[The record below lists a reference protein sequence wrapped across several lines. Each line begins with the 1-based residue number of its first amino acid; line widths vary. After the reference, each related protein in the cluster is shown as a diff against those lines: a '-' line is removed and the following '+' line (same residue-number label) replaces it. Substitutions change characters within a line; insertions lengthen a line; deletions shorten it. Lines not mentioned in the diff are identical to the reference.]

1 MTQNFDTSLNKLT
14 PLEQELL
21 NKNTKIEA
29 WLRDKWLQHKP
40 PFYGSV
46 DLRNAGYKIS
56 PIDMNLFPGGFNN
69 LNQNFMMGAVIATQ
83 EAVSR
88 ICADAKSLLI
98 IPENH
103 TRNTF
108 YLENVYTLSQI
119 LIKAGFKIRIGTINP
134 EINEITQLNT
144 IKNHK
149 INVEPIIRENNR
161 LYLEDGFS
169 PCAII
174 LNNDLS
180 AGIPNLLKNLDQAV
194 TPPVFASWTIRTK
207 SRHFSIFDKIMGEF
221 SQEIGI
227 DPWLINPY
235 FDNCSNLDFSSKF
248 DSQELVDKT
257 SDLLKKI
264 QQKYNEYR
272 IKDKPFIIIKADSG
286 TYGMGVMTVKS
297 PEDILSLN
305 RKNRNKMATVKEG
318 LVVHNVILQEGVYS
332 YEKIENS
339 VAEPVVY
346 MIDRFVVGG
355 FYRAHE
361 GRANN
366 ENLNASGMRFIPLYE
381 NLSTVQENIDILN
394 PKHHFTQW
402 DIQALPVL
410 DKLNSDKAN
419 RFYIYSIIARL
430 SLHAASIELERGI
443 DQFNNQN

>member
-1 MTQNFDTSLNKLT
+1 MTENFDTSITKLN

-29 WLRDKWLQHKP
+29 WLRDKWLHHTP

-69 LNQNFMMGAVIATQ
+69 LNQNFITGAVIAAQ

-108 YLENVYTLSQI
+108 YLENVYALSQI
-119 LIKAGFKIRIGTINP
+119 LIKAGFKVRIGTINP
-134 EINEITQLNT
+134 EITEKIQLDT
-144 IKNHK
+144 IENHQ
-149 INVEPIIRENNR
+149 VTLEPIVRKGNR
-161 LYLEDGFS
+161 LYLEDGFN

-180 AGIPNLLKNLDQAV
+180 AGIPDLLKNLEQAV

-207 SRHFSIFDKIMGEF
+207 SGHFSIFDEVMKEF
-221 SQEIGI
+221 SHDIGI
-227 DPWLINPY
+227 DSWLINPY
-235 FDNCSNLDFSSKF
+235 FDACSNLDFSNKV
-248 DSQELVDKT
+248 DNQELVDKT
-257 SDLLKKI
+257 SDLFKKI
-264 QQKYNEYR
+264 QQKYDEYE
-272 IKDKPFIIIKADSG
+272 IKDKPFIIMKADSG
-286 TYGMGVMTVKS
+286 TYGMGVMTVTS
-297 PEDILSLN
+297 PDDVLSLN
-305 RKNRNKMATVKEG
+305 RKNRNKMATIKEG
-318 LVVHNVILQEGVYS
+318 LAVHDVILQEGVYS
-332 YEKIENS
+332 YEQIEDS

-346 MIDRFVVGG
+346 MIDRFVIGG

-381 NLSTVQENIDILN
+381 DVSTVQEDDILS
-394 PKHHFTQW
+394 PRHHFSQW
-402 DIQALPVL
+402 DTQALPVL

-430 SLHAASIELERGI
+430 SLLASSIELERGAE
-443 DQFNNQN
+443 QFEKNN